1 MLKTLFIAGAASV
14 ALAASAQAGMVVNF
28 PSTTAIPDNNNFQ
41 SYLVDTLGLDV
52 YASSGASIT
61 FDRSGTL
68 RFEYL
73 GAESDYTNTFWYGG
87 NSFAEDNDLNTD
99 LAYMF
104 EVSVTAGAWNGYFT
118 SSGRPGEQ
126 FFPGDEEFG
135 IFLGLNDVSGLNTNT
150 LWISLDD
157 QDTGDDDNHDDF
169 IIKVTFI
176 PDRDVPEPAMVGLL
190 GIGLLGIGAAR
201 RRRI

>member
-28 PSTTAIPDNNNFQ
+28 SSTLEIPDNNNFQ
-41 SYLVDTLGLDV
+41 SYLNGIGLDV
-52 YASSGASIT
+52 YASTGASIT

-73 GAESDYTNTFWYGG
+73 GAESGFDNLFHYGA
-87 NSFAEDNDLNTD
+87 NSFAEDNDLDTG
-99 LAYMF
+99 LEFMF
-104 EVSVTAGAWNGYFT
+104 EVSVSAGAWEGYFT
-118 SSGRPGEQ
+118 SSGRGDKKFYPGV
-126 FFPGDEEFG
+126 EEFG
-135 IFLGLNDVSGLNTNT
+135 ILLGANDPSGLNTNT
-150 LWISLDD
+150 LWIALDD
-157 QDTGDDDNHDDF
+157 QKVDDDDNHDDF